1 MNRTR
6 ARARRAARS
15 RRRWGWITA
24 LAVVLAIAGVITGL
38 RLTRHADP
46 SAGPSA
52 AATPTI
58 GQPAPDGTYTTV
70 AGTTT
75 TVASLRGRPTLL
87 WFVATWCPSCQ
98 AGTPAI
104 AQAFPQLRAAGLR
117 VVEVELY
124 QNLGQ
129 PGPSV
134 AEFGKSYAGSDYGDP
149 DWVFGT
155 SSASLTRAYDP
166 EGYTD
171 IYYLLDARG
180 SVTYVNGQP
189 ASTLPDLLNHA
200 SGRT

>member
-1 MNRTR
+1 MNRARTR
-6 ARARRAARS
+6 ARTSARR

-24 LAVVLAIAGVITGL
+24 VAVVLVGAGVITGL

-52 AATPTI
+52 AATATV
-58 GQPAPDGTYTTV
+58 GQPAPDGTFTTV
-70 AGTTT
+70 AGATT
-75 TVASLRGRPTLL
+75 TVAALRGRPTLL

-104 AQAFPQLRAAGLR
+104 AQVFPQLRAAGLR
-117 VVEVELY
+117 VVEIELY
-124 QNLGQ
+124 ENLGQ
-129 PGPSV
+129 PGPSI
-134 AEFGKSYAGSDYGDP
+134 AAFGKSGAGSDYGDP